1 MIIEYGR
8 LDLKKESNV
17 SGFIREHVDMAI
29 LLFIMAV
36 FLSIAYQTVAFLIP
50 FILLLVVYVISS
62 DVEDE
67 TKENNDVLIDH
78 ALKQNNWFEQTRENA
93 YDWFDKGVVIREDGR
108 IIPAK

>member
-17 SGFIREHVDMAI
+17 SGFIREHLDMAI

-50 FILLLVVYVISS
+50 FVLLLMVYVVSS

-67 TKENNDVLIDH
+67 AKDNNDVLINH
-78 ALKQNNWFEQTRENA
+78 ALKQNNWFEMVRNNA
-93 YDWFDKGVVIREDGR
+93 FKWVDKEQ
-108 IIPAK
+108 